1 MSGWN
6 GSGGRRF
13 SESDSEPRT
22 AGVSMENY
30 LGLIE
35 AGFVF
40 LVLIGIAVIELVSL
54 RIDKKRKDAEAKKS
68 KRES

>member
-1 MSGWN
+1 
-6 GSGGRRF
+6 
-13 SESDSEPRT
+13 
-22 AGVSMENY
+22 MENY

-40 LVLIGIAVIELVSL
+40 LVLIGIAVIELVTL

-68 KRES
+68 KLES

>member
-1 MSGWN
+1 
-6 GSGGRRF
+6 
-13 SESDSEPRT
+13 
-22 AGVSMENY
+22 MENY

-54 RIDKKRKDAEAKKS
+54 RIDRKRKDAEAERS
-68 KRES
+68 ETEN